1 MTRTSPAARTEPLE
15 PVARPAAAP
24 ITIAVASCL
33 IALGFIAGH
42 DFLVE
47 RDVIPGP
54 EWTRNAFHWLSRVTW
69 HGWMLPVAI
78 GAIVIG
84 AAMLFAVAKPRVRT
98 HVPVA
103 GEPVLWLRPTD
114 VARRST
120 AVTMHVDG
128 VLRAHTTVARRTAK
142 VTVTTDAAASH
153 ASDAV
158 RHAVEAALMDLVDP
172 PRVEVVVDREQA
184 E

>member
-1 MTRTSPAARTEPLE
+1 MTRTSPVARTEPLE

-24 ITIAVASCL
+24 ITVVVAIFL
-33 IALGFIAGH
+33 IGLGFVAGH

-69 HGWMLPVAI
+69 QGWMLPVAI

-84 AAMLFAVAKPRVRT
+84 AAMLVAVAKPRVRT
-98 HVPVA
+98 HFAVG
-103 GEPVLWLRPTD
+103 GEPAMWLRPTD

-120 AVTMHVDG
+120 AVTMQVDG
-128 VLRAHTTVARRTAK
+128 VLRAHTTVDRRTAK

-153 ASDAV
+153 AADSV
-158 RHAVEAALMDLVDP
+158 RHAVEAALTDLVDP
-172 PRVEVVVDREQA
+172 PQVQVVVHRERA